1 LRGVELGGRSKLT
14 RQPLLLNALQG
25 AIEMIGAADDRLAF
39 RRKAGDDEGQNVS
52 YGSLADM
59 SGYEKKASAL
69 SLKADI
75 LRGG

>member
-1 LRGVELGGRSKLT
+1 
-14 RQPLLLNALQG
+14 
-25 AIEMIGAADDRLAF
+25 MIGAADYRLAF

-52 YGSLADM
+52 YGSLAGM